1 MYSMKTNTKLIVLA
15 VVLLVVLLIASIYS
29 CCNFVPYSSA
39 DLFKKE
45 YKYEG
50 FREKMGDET
59 EEKKEEEEK
68 EEMKIEGF
76 TGLQPSPFVEEKKV
90 DTISSKDA
98 SIDCIPDSMGY
109 SKSTGGLCLS
119 KEDQLMILTRGGN
132 SKSGESQIGGSV

>member
-50 FREKMGDET
+50 FREKMGHET
-59 EEKKEEEEK
+59 EEKK
-68 EEMKIEGF
+68 
-76 TGLQPSPFVEEKKV
+76 KK
-90 DTISSKDA
+90 K
-98 SIDCIPDSMGY
+98 
-109 SKSTGGLCLS
+109 K
-119 KEDQLMILTRGGN
+119 KR
-132 SKSGESQIGGSV
+132 KK